1 MTGET
6 TSLLRIS
13 VNGQPREV
21 PAGCTLAVLLQQMS
35 AAPETVATAINGDF
49 VPRSERA
56 ARVLCEGDAVMCFQP
71 ITGG

>member
-1 MTGET
+1 MSET
-6 TSLLRIS
+6 TTGMLRVS
-13 VNGQPREV
+13 VNGQPREL
-21 PAGCTLAVLLQQMS
+21 PAGCTLAMLLKLLE

-56 ARVLCEGDAVMCFQP
+56 ARVLQEGDAVMCFQP